1 MRLNWNGFRGA
12 PGKARIRSP
21 RIHRAVLEA
30 LEPRRLLS
38 TDIVTSLNDSGAGS
52 LRQTLS
58 AAAAGDTI
66 EFASSLSGGSIYLSS
81 GQLSITQSVTIA
93 GPAGGITINAL
104 DTSSVFN
111 IASGVN
117 AAILGVTITSGD
129 AGSRGDGGDIYNSGS
144 LTLTGDTISS
154 GFAELGGGLYNN
166 GGSVTIGSSTF
177 SGSEAEQQGGAILNA
192 AGGSIDVTGTAFSSN
207 TAAQE
212 AGGAI
217 CNENASLTVTGCT
230 LTGNTTGTFGG
241 GICNYAYGTLVI
253 SGTTISN
260 DKAGFW
266 GGGIFNYIDGT
277 VSIYA
282 GTSFTSN
289 QADGT
294 FGGGFFNDGGNA
306 VVSGTSFTDNVINDT
321 DGGFG
326 AGIASELGTISIDTS
341 TFTDNGG
348 SDVVEG
354 GGIYANDVSTSISS
368 SSFASNNAQ
377 YGAGI
382 YEDSEDV
389 LSISGTTFENNT
401 ASEFGGGAYL
411 DGAAYICNSTI
422 AANQAIFGGGIFSD
436 GTSILANCTVA
447 TNVGTARS
455 RAGGGLYV
463 NSGDTTIYNTIV
475 ATNTLANHSTAS
487 DIIGTLDL
495 GQAAGLAVS
504 SNNLIGTG
512 GSGGLKNNNQGNKV
526 GVSPNIGPLQNN
538 GGSTDTMALLAGS
551 PAIDA
556 GNNTFAVDADGNPLA
571 TDQRGAGFARIVNG
585 TVDIG
590 AYEVQASQGQVASSP
605 GVASPSPLIPSA
617 KLPKAPGVPD
627 GGTSVPG
634 FVPAVSAA
642 ASPYVPAEIRGAY
655 GVNDIYFNGV
665 AGTGAGETIAIIDA
679 YNDPDI
685 IADANTFS
693 VDYGLPEF
701 NIGGGP
707 SLQVLSET
715 GTTTLPSNASPG
727 TWDVEESLDV
737 EWAHAIAPDANIILF
752 EASSADNS
760 DLDTAVTTAAATPGV
775 SVVSMSYL
783 SYQLIDFVAGVSETD
798 TDSVYTTP
806 SGHQGV
812 TFLAATGDQG
822 SPALGYPAVSPNV
835 VAVGGTSLLVG
846 TDDSYLGESAW
857 SGGGGGLSL
866 QEAQPGYQV
875 GNVNGASEYVRS
887 APDVSMDA
895 DPETGVTVIDSYYG
909 ATLTVGGTSV
919 ATPLWAGLMAIV
931 NQGLALRGQ
940 PSLDGP
946 SQTLPMLYALPS
958 SDFNDITT
966 GDDGFPATVGYDLAT
981 GLGTPIANLLVPAL
995 AGFPETAVW
1004 TGAQSNDWNN
1014 PNNWNIL
1021 SVPNATMNAVINFGN
1036 PMSATAIDVAGL
1048 TINGGIVQLGMNS
1061 GGSVV
1066 TSLSIS
1072 GAGTL
1077 DLTNNILYID
1087 FGSAADPISNI
1098 VGDLKSGYNSGA
1110 WTGTGIDS
1118 SSAAA
1123 NTSYA
1128 LGYSDG
1134 IDGVVAGLTSGE
1146 IEIAYT
1152 LYGDANL
1159 DFKVNGTD
1167 FNLMSTH
1174 FNQSG
1179 ASWDE
1184 GDFNYDGNVN
1194 GSDFVLLSGN
1204 FNQAASQSAGFG
1216 AAFNP
1221 ATSALVSTASAIA
1234 GQIDSSPT
1242 VDGTILNAAAPTS
1255 TPTSPVKT
1263 SAAANVSTH
1272 HTASK
1277 HHGRQQST

>member
-1 MRLNWNGFRGA
+1 
-12 PGKARIRSP
+12 
-21 RIHRAVLEA
+21 
-30 LEPRRLLS
+30 
-38 TDIVTSLNDSGAGS
+38 
-52 LRQTLS
+52 
-58 AAAAGDTI
+58 
-66 EFASSLSGGSIYLSS
+66 
-81 GQLSITQSVTIA
+81 
-93 GPAGGITINAL
+93 
-104 DTSSVFN
+104 
-111 IASGVN
+111 
-117 AAILGVTITSGD
+117 
-129 AGSRGDGGDIYNSGS
+129 
-144 LTLTGDTISS
+144 
-154 GFAELGGGLYNN
+154 
-166 GGSVTIGSSTF
+166 
-177 SGSEAEQQGGAILNA
+177 
-192 AGGSIDVTGTAFSSN
+192 
-207 TAAQE
+207 
-212 AGGAI
+212 
-217 CNENASLTVTGCT
+217 
-230 LTGNTTGTFGG
+230 
-241 GICNYAYGTLVI
+241 
-253 SGTTISN
+253 
-260 DKAGFW
+260 
-266 GGGIFNYIDGT
+266 
-277 VSIYA
+277 
-282 GTSFTSN
+282 
-289 QADGT
+289 
-294 FGGGFFNDGGNA
+294 
-306 VVSGTSFTDNVINDT
+306 
-321 DGGFG
+321 
-326 AGIASELGTISIDTS
+326 
-341 TFTDNGG
+341 
-348 SDVVEG
+348 
-354 GGIYANDVSTSISS
+354 
-368 SSFASNNAQ
+368 
-377 YGAGI
+377 
-382 YEDSEDV
+382 
-389 LSISGTTFENNT
+389 
-401 ASEFGGGAYL
+401 
-411 DGAAYICNSTI
+411 
-422 AANQAIFGGGIFSD
+422 
-436 GTSILANCTVA
+436 
-447 TNVGTARS
+447 
-455 RAGGGLYV
+455 
-463 NSGDTTIYNTIV
+463 
-475 ATNTLANHSTAS
+475 
-487 DIIGTLDL
+487 
-495 GQAAGLAVS
+495 
-504 SNNLIGTG
+504 
-512 GSGGLKNNNQGNKV
+512 
-526 GVSPNIGPLQNN
+526 
-538 GGSTDTMALLAGS
+538 
-551 PAIDA
+551 
-556 GNNTFAVDADGNPLA
+556 
-571 TDQRGAGFARIVNG
+571 
-585 TVDIG
+585 
-590 AYEVQASQGQVASSP
+590 
-605 GVASPSPLIPSA
+605 
-617 KLPKAPGVPD
+617 
-627 GGTSVPG
+627 
-634 FVPAVSAA
+634 VPAVSAA

-760 DLDTAVTTAAATPGV
+760 DLDTAV
-775 SVVSMSYL
+775 
-783 SYQLIDFVAGVSETD
+783 

-958 SDFNDITT
+958 SDFNNITT

-1263 SAAANVSTH
+1263 SAAANVSTQH
-1272 HTASK
+1272 SNSK
-1277 HHGRQQST
+1277 HHGRRQSN